1 MFHSR
6 TSVESLEY
14 GLQKQ
19 KLNKASCSA
28 VLSLA
33 YQSLGVVYG
42 DLSTSPL
49 YVYKTTFSGKLSL
62 HEDDEEIYGVLS
74 FIFWTFTLIALL
86 KYVFI
91 VMSADDNG
99 EGGTFALYS
108 LLCRH
113 AKLSML
119 PNQQETDEKLSAY
132 GVERTAETWQSFA
145 SKSFFEKHTKF
156 RKGLLIFVLLG
167 TCMTIGDGVFT
178 PAISGNCLL
187 TNKDSHFQHKE
198 IFLNTSRSSFSVLS
212 AVSGVRIK
220 ATGLH
225 ENYVVAIS
233 CVLLIGLFSIQHHGT
248 HRVAFLFAPIV
259 TAWLLSIAGIGI
271 YNIIQWNPQIFHAL
285 SPIYMVKLLKRT
297 RREGWLSLG
306 GVVLSITGVETMF
319 ADLGHFSTLSVK
331 IAFTF
336 LVYPCLVLAYLGE
349 AAFLSRHHED
359 IQRSFYKAIPGKK
372 LIQMK
377 RKNVILFHD
386 FSSGFQLNLY
396 AEAVLWPMFIGAKT
410 GFFMILSE
418 TNPLGTQMTKTRSF
432 HGFIRFSVELWPMF
446 IGAKRSFYDFVG
458 FCVKLSYRNQ
468 SSRNPDD
475 QNTIFFMIS
484 SVFLLNFY
492 AEAVFWPVFI
502 VATFAAVVGSQAAIS
517 ATFSIISQCC
527 ALNCFPHVKIVH
539 TSRKI
544 YGQVY
549 IPEVNW
555 MLLSLCLAITIGL
568 RDTNMIGHAYGLA
581 VTSVMFV
588 TTCLMTMVMI
598 IVWKQQII
606 TAAAFLVFFGSIELL
621 YLSAA
626 FFKVPEGGWI
636 PLLLSLTFMS
646 VMFVWNY
653 GKLKKHEFDLE
664 NKVSMNRILSLGP
677 SLGMVRVPGIGLVYT
692 NLVMGIPAIFGHFVT
707 NLPAFHQVLVFVCVK
722 SVQVPYVGAEE
733 RMLVGRVGPREF
745 RMFRCIVRYGYKD
758 VHHENYNFENRLVA
772 ALVEYVE
779 KEGKPKDEF
788 GDTESDDD
796 VAPQRMFTLPDHEEK
811 MVRSFKEIEESF
823 AGCLE
828 TGSTLKDESVQ
839 ILRARE
845 AGIAYILG
853 HSYARAKKSSS
864 IFAKLAIDVVYS
876 FLSRNCRGTDVVLN
890 VPHTSLLEV
899 GMIYYV

>member
-1 MFHSR
+1 MFHHSR
-6 TSVESLEY
+6 PSFESQEH
-14 GLQKQ
+14 GLHNQ

-119 PNQQETDEKLSAY
+119 PNQQETDEKLSEY
-132 GVERTAETWQSFA
+132 GVKKTAETWQSFA
-145 SKSFFEKHTKF
+145 LKSFFEKHTKF

-178 PAISGNCLL
+178 PAIS
-187 TNKDSHFQHKE
+187 
-198 IFLNTSRSSFSVLS
+198 VLS

-220 ATGLH
+220 VTGLH

-233 CVLLIGLFSIQHHGT
+233 CVILVGLFSIQHHGT
-248 HRVAFLFAPIV
+248 HRVAFLFAPVV

-271 YNIIQWNPQIFHAL
+271 YNIIKWNPRVFHAL
-285 SPIYMVKLLKRT
+285 SPVYMVKLLKRT
-297 RREGWLSLG
+297 GHEGWLSLG

-336 LVYPCLVLAYLGE
+336 LVYPCLILAYLGE

-359 IQRSFYKAIPGKK
+359 LQRSFYKAIP
-372 LIQMK
+372 
-377 RKNVILFHD
+377 
-386 FSSGFQLNLY
+386 
-396 AEAVLWPMFIGAKT
+396 
-410 GFFMILSE
+410 
-418 TNPLGTQMTKTRSF
+418 
-432 HGFIRFSVELWPMF
+432 
-446 IGAKRSFYDFVG
+446 
-458 FCVKLSYRNQ
+458 
-468 SSRNPDD
+468 
-475 QNTIFFMIS
+475 
-484 SVFLLNFY
+484 
-492 AEAVFWPVFI
+492 EAVFWPVFI

-555 MLLSLCLAITIGL
+555 MLLGLCLAVTIGL

-581 VTSVMFV
+581 VTIVMFV
-588 TTCLMTMVMI
+588 TTCLMTLVMI
-598 IVWKQQII
+598 IVWKQRVV
-606 TAAAFLVFFGSIELL
+606 TAAAFLVLFGSIELV
-621 YLSAA
+621 YLSSS
-626 FFKVPEGGWI
+626 FFKVPKGGWI
-636 PLLLSLTFMS
+636 SLLLSLTFMS

-664 NKVSMNRILSLGP
+664 NKVSMTRILSLGP

-692 NLVMGIPAIFGHFVT
+692 NLATGIPAIFGHFVT

-722 SVQVPYVGAEE
+722 SVQVPHVRAEE
-733 RMLVGRVGPREF
+733 RMLLGRVGPREYY
-745 RMFRCIVRYGYKD
+745 MFRCIVRYGYKD
-758 VHHENYNFENRLVA
+758 VPHENYNFENRLVS
-772 ALVEYVE
+772 ALVDFIET
-779 KEGKPKDEF
+779 EGKVKDEF
-788 GDTESDDD
+788 GDTDTESDNNNIKN
-796 VAPQRMFTLPDHEEK
+796 VNENVSERVFTLPDHEEK
-811 MVRSFKEIEESF
+811 MVRSLKEIEES
-823 AGCLE
+823 ASGCLE
-828 TGSTLKDESVQ
+828 RHPGLKDETVQ
-839 ILRARE
+839 ILKARE
-845 AGIAYILG
+845 SGIAYIIG
-853 HSYARAKKSSS
+853 HSYTKAKKSST
-864 IFAKLAIDVVYS
+864 FLTKVAIDVVYS

>member
-1 MFHSR
+1 MFHPKPSF
-6 TSVESLEY
+6 ESQEY
-14 GLQKQ
+14 GLHNQN
-19 KLNKASCSA
+19 LNKASCSA

-33 YQSLGVVYG
+33 YQSLGVIYG

-119 PNQQETDEKLSAY
+119 PNQQETDEKLSTY
-132 GVERTAETWQSFA
+132 GVKKTAETWQSFA
-145 SKSFFEKHTKF
+145 LKSFFEKHPKF

-178 PAISGNCLL
+178 PAIS
-187 TNKDSHFQHKE
+187 
-198 IFLNTSRSSFSVLS
+198 VLS
-212 AVSGVRIK
+212 AVSGVKIK
-220 ATGLH
+220 VTGLH
-225 ENYVVAIS
+225 DNYVVAIS
-233 CVLLIGLFSIQHHGT
+233 CVILVGLFSIQHHGT

-271 YNIIQWNPQIFHAL
+271 YNIIQWNPRIFHAL
-285 SPIYMVKLLKRT
+285 SPVYMVKLLKET
-297 RREGWLSLG
+297 GREGWLSLG

-359 IQRSFYKAIPGKK
+359 IQQSFYKAIP
-372 LIQMK
+372 
-377 RKNVILFHD
+377 
-386 FSSGFQLNLY
+386 
-396 AEAVLWPMFIGAKT
+396 
-410 GFFMILSE
+410 E
-418 TNPLGTQMTKTRSF
+418 T
-432 HGFIRFSVELWPMF
+432 I
-446 IGAKRSFYDFVG
+446 
-458 FCVKLSYRNQ
+458 
-468 SSRNPDD
+468 
-475 QNTIFFMIS
+475 
-484 SVFLLNFY
+484 
-492 AEAVFWPVFI
+492 FWPVFI

-555 MLLSLCLAITIGL
+555 MLLSLCLAVTIGL

-581 VTSVMFV
+581 VTVVMFV

-598 IVWKQQII
+598 IIWKQRIV
-606 TAAAFLVFFGSIELL
+606 TAAAFLVLFGSVELL
-621 YLSAA
+621 YLSAGI
-626 FFKVPEGGWI
+626 FKIPKGGWI
-636 PLLLSLTFMS
+636 SLLLSLTFMS
-646 VMFVWNY
+646 VMFIWNY

-692 NLVMGIPAIFGHFVT
+692 NLATGIPAIFGHFVT

-722 SVQVPYVGAEE
+722 SIQVPYVKAEE
-733 RMLVGRVGPREF
+733 RMLMGRVGPQEYH
-745 RMFRCIVRYGYKD
+745 MFRCIVRYGYKD
-758 VHHENYNFENRLVA
+758 VPHENYNFENRLVS
-772 ALVEYVE
+772 ALVEFLE
-779 KEGKPKDEF
+779 TEGKGKDEF
-788 GDTESDDD
+788 GDTESESIEEN
-796 VAPQRMFTLPDHEEK
+796 VAEHMFTLPDREEK
-811 MVRSFKEIEESF
+811 MVRSLKEIEESF
-823 AGCLE
+823 SGSLE
-828 TGSTLKDESVQ
+828 GHPNLNDESVQ
-839 ILRARE
+839 ILKARE
-845 AGIAYILG
+845 SGIAYILG
-853 HSYARAKKSSS
+853 HSYAKAKKSST
-864 IFAKLAIDVVYS
+864 IFTKFAIDVVYS

>member
-1 MFHSR
+1 MFHPR
-6 TSVESLEY
+6 TSLESIEH
-14 GLQKQ
+14 GLQNQ

-132 GVERTAETWQSFA
+132 GVAKTAETWQSFEL
-145 SKSFFEKHTKF
+145 KSFFEKHRKF

-178 PAISGNCLL
+178 PAIS
-187 TNKDSHFQHKE
+187 
-198 IFLNTSRSSFSVLS
+198 VLS

-220 ATGLH
+220 VAGLH
-225 ENYVVAIS
+225 ENYVVGIS
-233 CVLLIGLFSIQHHGT
+233 CILLVGLFSIQHHGT

-285 SPIYMVKLLKRT
+285 SPVYMVKLLKRT

-359 IQRSFYKAIPGKK
+359 IQRSFYKAIP
-372 LIQMK
+372 
-377 RKNVILFHD
+377 
-386 FSSGFQLNLY
+386 
-396 AEAVLWPMFIGAKT
+396 
-410 GFFMILSE
+410 
-418 TNPLGTQMTKTRSF
+418 
-432 HGFIRFSVELWPMF
+432 
-446 IGAKRSFYDFVG
+446 
-458 FCVKLSYRNQ
+458 
-468 SSRNPDD
+468 
-475 QNTIFFMIS
+475 
-484 SVFLLNFY
+484 
-492 AEAVFWPVFI
+492 EAVFWPVFI

-555 MLLSLCLAITIGL
+555 MLLSLCLAVTIGL

-581 VTSVMFV
+581 VTTVMFV

-598 IVWKQQII
+598 IVWKQQIV
-606 TAAAFLVFFGSIELL
+606 TAALFLVLFGSIELF

-646 VMFVWNY
+646 IMFVWNY

-692 NLVMGIPAIFGHFVT
+692 NLITGIPAIFGHFVT

-722 SVQVPYVGAEE
+722 SVQVPYVRAEE
-733 RMLVGRVGPREF
+733 RILVGRVGPREYH
-745 RMFRCIVRYGYKD
+745 MFRCIVRYGYKD
-758 VHHENYNFENRLVA
+758 VPHENYNFENRVVS

-779 KEGKPKDEF
+779 TEGKD
-788 GDTESDDD
+788 GDTDSENFD
-796 VAPQRMFTLPDHEEK
+796 VDVDVSVPGGPAFKLQDYEAK
-811 MVRSFKEIEESF
+811 MVNSLKEIEESF
-823 AGCLE
+823 VGCLE
-828 TGSTLKDESVQ
+828 THSALKDESIQ
-839 ILRARE
+839 ILKARE
-845 AGIAYILG
+845 SGIAYILG
-853 HSYARAKKSSS
+853 HSYAKAKKSSS
-864 IFAKLAIDVVYS
+864 IFAKFAIDVVYS